1 MTQNSGMGGITAI
14 VQSVT
19 DALTTLD
26 PKQGASAIEQVLGA
40 LKGVPGTEQ
49 IGGTLTALHQQLSGG
64 ASAGGSNATSGGTSI
79 GSLLSQLASQTRT
92 IAGGAGP
99 LGGGLNQLADRLAA
113 VSTQVGG
120 S

>member
-1 MTQNSGMGGITAI
+1 MGGISAV

-19 DALTTLD
+19 QALTTLD

-49 IGGTLTALHQQLSGG
+49 IGGTLTSLHQQLTG
-64 ASAGGSNATSGGTSI
+64 AAPGGTSI
-79 GSLLSQLASQTRT
+79 GGLLTQLASQTRT

-99 LGGGLNQLADRLAA
+99 IATPLTQLADRLTA
-113 VSTQVGG
+113 VSSQVG
-120 S
+120 SA